1 MPAVPSP
8 ENASADDARTL
19 TSAANAV
26 APPSD
31 RTIDLSAGEPPRV
44 AQPLTLRGL
53 VLYFLGLGTWG
64 FGGPVVLVER
74 MRRDLQEARGWFTV
88 AEYKEAIALAQ
99 LAPGPL
105 AAQVAIYLGWLRAGL
120 LGATAVG
127 VAFIAPSFV
136 MVLALS
142 AIYVRFGGLSWMQG
156 AFYGVGA
163 AVIAII
169 GFSAWK
175 LTRKTVGKDA
185 LLWGVVAVNAVATAV
200 TEREILS
207 LIVASGLLVLA
218 VRGWPR
224 RGSTAVLVVLPSWLL
239 TGLHGTAE
247 PGLLATIGWYFA
259 KAGALVFGSGLAIVP
274 FLHGGTVVDMH
285 WLTER
290 QFLDAVAV
298 SMITPGP
305 VVITVAF
312 IGYLVAGPLGA
323 IAAAIG
329 VFLPAYLM
337 VVLVAGWFQR
347 VAQNRSLR
355 AAVDGVTAAAT
366 GAIAGAVIVLGR
378 RAIVDGP
385 TLCMFAAAL
394 AVVLWVRKVPE
405 PILLLAAGLAGVLLH
420 GAV

>member
-1 MPAVPSP
+1 MSAPIVSVNPDQNEALR
-8 ENASADDARTL
+8 AS
-19 TSAANAV
+19 S
-26 APPSD
+26 APPA
-31 RTIDLSAGEPPRV
+31 TA
-44 AQPLTLRGL
+44 APLRAL

-88 AEYKEAIALAQ
+88 AEYREGLALAQ

-105 AAQVAIYLGWLRAGL
+105 AAQLAIYLGWLRAGL
-120 LGATAVG
+120 TGATLVG
-127 VAFIAPSFV
+127 AAFVAPSFL

-142 AIYVRFGGLSWMQG
+142 AVYVKFGGLSWMLG

-175 LTRKTVGKDA
+175 LVRKTVGKDL
-185 LLWGVVAVNAVATAV
+185 LLWLIVGVNAVLTAA
-200 TEREILS
+200 TERE
-207 LIVASGLLVLA
+207 VVLVMA
-218 VRGWPR
+218 VRGWQR
-224 RGSTAVLVVLPSWLL
+224 RSAAMSLLVLPPALL
-239 TGLHGTAE
+239 TGLHGVAE
-247 PGLLATIGWYFA
+247 PGMLVRVGWYFA

-274 FLHGGTVVDMH
+274 FLHGGVVREMH

-329 VFLPAYLM
+329 VFLPAYL
-337 VVLVAGWFQR
+337 VVVVVARRFQR
-347 VAQNRSLR
+347 VAQNRALR

-366 GAIAGAVIVLGR
+366 GAIAGAVFVLGK

-385 TLCMFAAAL
+385 TLAMFLAAL
-394 AVVLWVRKVPE
+394 AVVLWVKKIPE
-405 PILLLAAGLAGVLLH
+405 PVLLLAAGVAGIMLH
-420 GAV
+420 RVV

>member
-1 MPAVPSP
+1 MPSP
-8 ENASADDARTL
+8 G
-19 TSAANAV
+19 AAESQGAV
-26 APPSD
+26 GRA
-31 RTIDLSAGEPPRV
+31 
-44 AQPLTLRGL
+44 TLRAL
-53 VLYFLGLGTWG
+53 MRYFLQLGTIG

-74 MRRDLQEARGWFTV
+74 MRHDLQEARGWFTR
-88 AEYKEAIALAQ
+88 AEFSEAIALAQ

-105 AAQVAIYLGWLRAGL
+105 AAQVAIYLGWLRGGF
-120 LGATAVG
+120 LGATAIG
-127 VAFIAPSFV
+127 IAFIAPSFV
-136 MVLALS
+136 MVMALS
-142 AIYVRFGGLSWMQG
+142 AIYVRFGGIGWMQG

-169 GFSAWK
+169 AFSAWR
-175 LTRKTVGKDA
+175 LVRKTVVDDW
-185 LLWGVVAVNAVATAV
+185 LLWSVVGANAVVTAV
-200 TEREILS
+200 TERELIS
-207 LIVASGLLVLA
+207 VIVASGVAVVLL
-218 VRGWPR
+218 RGWPR
-224 RGSTAVLVVLPSWLL
+224 RWTRAGDAAALFVIPPGLL
-239 TGLHGTAE
+239 TGLHGAAQ
-247 PGLLATIGWYFA
+247 PALLATIGLYFA

-312 IGYLVAGPLGA
+312 IGYVVAGPLGA

-347 VAQNRSLR
+347 VARNGALR

-378 RAIVDGP
+378 RTIVDAP
-385 TLCMFAAAL
+385 TLLMFVAAL
-394 AVVLWVRKVPE
+394 GVVLWMRRVPE
-405 PILLLAAGLAGVLLH
+405 PVLLLAAGVVGIVLH
-420 GAV
+420 RST

>member
-1 MPAVPSP
+1 MTDVVGR
-8 ENASADDARTL
+8 SAGD
-19 TSAANAV
+19 
-26 APPSD
+26 APPALPGLESGVGPG
-31 RTIDLSAGEPPRV
+31 A
-44 AQPLTLRGL
+44 TLRAL

-120 LGATAVG
+120 VGATLVG
-127 VAFIAPSFV
+127 AAFIAPSFV
-136 MVLALS
+136 MVLVLS
-142 AIYVRFGGLSWMQG
+142 AVYVTFGGLAWMQG

-169 GFSAWK
+169 AFSAWK
-175 LTRKTVGKDA
+175 LARKTVGKDVP
-185 LLWGVVAVNAVATAV
+185 LWAVVVTNAVLTAV
-200 TEREILS
+200 TEREVLS
-207 LIVASGLLVLA
+207 VIVASGVLVLVARGRPRAGTTAALLVIPP
-218 VRGWPR
+218 G
-224 RGSTAVLVVLPSWLL
+224 LL

-247 PGLLATIGWYFA
+247 PARLATIGWYFA

-366 GAIAGAVIVLGR
+366 GAIVGAVFVLGR

-385 TLCMFAAAL
+385 TVCMFAAAL

-405 PILLLAAGLAGVLLH
+405 PVLLLAAGLAGILLR
-420 GAV
+420 GAT

>member
-1 MPAVPSP
+1 MPTAGGDASERPHAAPS
-8 ENASADDARTL
+8 
-19 TSAANAV
+19 
-26 APPSD
+26 
-31 RTIDLSAGEPPRV
+31 
-44 AQPLTLRGL
+44 LRAL
-53 VLYFLGLGTWG
+53 IRYFLYLGTAG

-74 MRRDLQEARGWFTV
+74 MRRDLQEARGWFTRR
-88 AEYKEAIALAQ
+88 EYSEAIALAQ

-120 LGATAVG
+120 LGATLVG
-127 VAFIAPSFV
+127 AAFIAPSFLMV
-136 MVLALS
+136 MALS
-142 AIYVRFGGLSWMQG
+142 AIYVRFGGIAWMQG

-169 GFSAWK
+169 AFSAWR
-175 LTRKTVGKDA
+175 LVRKTVGTDW
-185 LLWGVVAVNAVATAV
+185 LLWGVVAANAVITAL
-200 TEREILS
+200 TERELIS
-207 LIVASGLLVLA
+207 VIVASGLLVLV

-224 RGSTAVLVVLPSWLL
+224 TRAGAGIATAIFVIPPGLL
-239 TGLHGTAE
+239 TGLHGAAE
-247 PGLLATIGWYFA
+247 PALLGTIGLYFA

-329 VFLPAYLM
+329 VFLPAYLT

-347 VAQNRSLR
+347 VAQSRALR

-378 RAIVDGP
+378 RAIVDAP
-385 TLCMFAAAL
+385 TLLMFVAAL
-394 AVVLWVRKVPE
+394 GIVLWMRKVPE
-405 PILLLAAGLAGVLLH
+405 PVLLLAAGVAGIALH
-420 GAV
+420 QGL

>member
-1 MPAVPSP
+1 MT
-8 ENASADDARTL
+8 D
-19 TSAANAV
+19 AV
-26 APPSD
+26 ARPTGAAIDDLTADPLPTSQPPS
-31 RTIDLSAGEPPRV
+31 
-44 AQPLTLRGL
+44 LRGL

-88 AEYKEAIALAQ
+88 AEYKEGIALAQ

-105 AAQVAIYLGWLRAGL
+105 AAQLAIYLGWLRAGL
-120 LGATAVG
+120 VGGTLVG
-127 VAFIAPSFV
+127 VAFVAPSFA
-136 MVLALS
+136 MVLTLS
-142 AIYVRFGGLSWMQG
+142 AVYVKFGGLSWMLG

-163 AVIAII
+163 AVIAVI

-175 LTRKTVGKDA
+175 LMRKTVGKD
-185 LLWGVVAVNAVATAV
+185 LVLWLIVAVNAVLTAV
-200 TEREILS
+200 TEREIVS
-207 LIVASGLLVLA
+207 VIVASGAFALV
-218 VRGWPR
+218 VRGWQRR
-224 RGSTAVLVVLPSWLL
+224 RGALALLVIPPALL
-239 TGLHGTAE
+239 TGLHGVAD
-247 PGLLATIGWYFA
+247 PGMLVTIGWYFT

-274 FLHGGTVVDMH
+274 FLHGGVVREMH

-329 VFLPAYLM
+329 VFLPAYLI
-337 VVLVAGWFQR
+337 VVVVARWFQR
-347 VAQNRSLR
+347 VAQNRDLR
-355 AAVDGVTAAAT
+355 AAVDGVTAAVT
-366 GAIAGAVIVLGR
+366 GAIAGAVFVLGR

-385 TLCMFAAAL
+385 TLAMFLAAL
-394 AVVLWVRKVPE
+394 AVVLWMRKVPE
-405 PILLLAAGLAGVLLH
+405 PVLLLAAGIAGILLH
-420 GAV
+420 HGV